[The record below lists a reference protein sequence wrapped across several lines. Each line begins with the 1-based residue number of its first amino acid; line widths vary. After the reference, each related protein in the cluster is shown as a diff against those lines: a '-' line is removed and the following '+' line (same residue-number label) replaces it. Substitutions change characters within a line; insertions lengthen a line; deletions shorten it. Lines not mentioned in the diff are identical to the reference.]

1 MAGAQRF
8 AIALLAGLMLLSSL
22 PHTTAESNDET
33 SLSLEIT
40 TDESLSAFIEGQSIE
55 IDSILIN
62 YGNAEIYQENP
73 SCGVYITVENQENQI
88 VYSNFG
94 ECRNQIRDSIIYSN
108 EAVEQPSQIWDFKNN
123 ENEYVESGKYRIKL
137 HHSIL
142 ELNDTINLQFVKMS
156 TINQNLKLDVKLNK
170 ISTISQTEAY
180 AAQILVN
187 NPSQSIVDLNNEKC
201 LIIISNADYIQMIDS
216 CYGNTELFHPNE
228 NIYAGHI
235 IILENN
241 YDYSLPITFQL
252 YGSEEIVSVAIP
264 GHEQRQND
272 EAQDDEQSIQQISSV
287 LSIDHYTNE
296 DSVSFFATFA
306 EPNTEDQI
314 EVCDASVTIFHDFGA
329 EYLSN
334 QINLCDEE
342 QLQLE
347 NNVKKIFQWNLK
359 NDQQCFI
366 EMGTYNIIIE
376 IENNF
381 FSFDYQQFYKNTE
394 VACLTKNIE
403 VDFRSSLIDYTVFSD
418 FELST
423 NQEIMRV
430 DTNCLAGLKIEISLL
445 NSVVNQFCGFTPGNF
460 FTMNGEKIEFSH
472 QLELGDSIE
481 DYDLNVQFSTF
492 NGLVMNEY
500 FSIKVNNNDVNST
513 NDYFQI
519 DGIWKNI
526 EYGQNECWIINSPN
540 NAHIIDS
547 NLLTS
552 QWSPK
557 EDWTGSYLVS
567 KAENDIGSCGIFG
580 IQLVEIDEI
589 YFESEPERSI
599 VTELEIEAPDEIDVV
614 AIAVTGTA
622 SASIIL
628 TLVLLISNTESLRI
642 PVTSLGL
649 WMFALVGKTH
659 ETSDG
664 RFQRGRL
671 IGYLT
676 ANPGCHFRAL
686 MAALNMSNGQIT
698 HHLRLL
704 ENQELIWRINDGRFV
719 RYYPLNNSLYPGMN
733 PEELPIPPLSPDPN
747 SLQGKI
753 LTLLDDEHQLG
764 EFPTQSELAKKL
776 EKSQQLISHHLRTLQ
791 KFGLVEKRK
800 MGIKNRYKLTKEALF
815 LLETDMEFTKVR
827 D

>member
-1 MAGAQRF
+1 V
-8 AIALLAGLMLLSSL
+8 SSL
-22 PHTTAESNDET
+22 PHPIAESNDEA

-40 TDESLSAFIEGQSIE
+40 IDESLPVFIEGQSIE

-62 YGNAEIYQENP
+62 YGNTEIYQENP
-73 SCGVYITVENQENQI
+73 SCGVYITVENEENKI

-108 EAVEQPSQIWDFKNN
+108 EALEQPSQIWDFKNN
-123 ENEYVESGKYRIKL
+123 DNEYVESGKYSIKL

-142 ELNDTINLQFVKMS
+142 ELNDTINLEFVKMS
-156 TINQNLKLDVKLNK
+156 SINQDLKLDVRLNK

-180 AAQILVN
+180 AAQILLN

-201 LIIISNADYIQMIDS
+201 LIIINNADYVQTIES
-216 CYGNTELFHPNE
+216 CYGNTQLFHPNE

-235 IILENN
+235 IILENK
-241 YDYSLPITFQL
+241 YDYSQPITFQL

-264 GHEQRQND
+264 EHEQSQND
-272 EAQDDEQSIQQISSV
+272 ESQDDEKSTQQISPV
-287 LSIDHYTNE
+287 ITIDHYTNE
-296 DSVSFFATFA
+296 DSVSFFATFD
-306 EPNTEDQI
+306 ELNNENQI
-314 EVCDASVTIFHDFGA
+314 EICDASVTIFHDFGA
-329 EYLSN
+329 EYLST

-342 QLQLE
+342 QLE
-347 NNVKKIFQWNLK
+347 NNVKNIFQWSLK

-376 IENNF
+376 IGNKF
-381 FSFDYQQFYKNTE
+381 FSLDYQQLHKNTE
-394 VACLTKNIE
+394 VACLEKD
-403 VDFRSSLIDYTVFSD
+403 VQVYFQSSLIDYNVFSD
-418 FELST
+418 IELST
-423 NQEIMRV
+423 NQEVMRI
-430 DTNCLAGLKIEISLL
+430 DTNCLAGLKIEILLL
-445 NSVVNQFCGFTPGNF
+445 NSFVNEFCGFTPGNF
-460 FTMNGEKIEFSH
+460 FTLNGEKIEFSH
-472 QLELGDSIE
+472 QLELNDSIE
-481 DYDLNVQFSTF
+481 DYDINVQFSTF
-492 NGLVMNEY
+492 NALTIYEY
-500 FSIKVNNNDVNST
+500 LSIKANNEGVYST

-519 DGIWKNI
+519 DGVWKNI

-557 EDWTGSYLVS
+557 EGWTGSYLVS
-567 KAENDIGSCGIFG
+567 KAETGGGNCGIFG
-580 IQLVEIDEI
+580 IQLVVIDEI
-589 YFESEPERSI
+589 YFESEPESSI
-599 VTELEIEAPDEIDVV
+599 VTELEIEASDEIDVV

-628 TLVLLISNTESLRI
+628 GLVLLISNTESLRI

-733 PEELPIPPLSPDPN
+733 PEDLPIPPLSPDPN

>member
-8 AIALLAGLMLLSSL
+8 AIALLAGLMLVSSL
-22 PHTTAESNDET
+22 PHTIAESNDEA

-40 TDESLSAFIEGQSIE
+40 IDESLPVFIEGQSIE

-62 YGNAEIYQENP
+62 YGNTEIYQENP
-73 SCGVYITVENQENQI
+73 SCGVYITVENEENKI

-108 EAVEQPSQIWDFKNN
+108 EALEQPSQIWDFKNN
-123 ENEYVESGKYRIKL
+123 DNEYVESGKYSIKL

-142 ELNDTINLQFVKMS
+142 ELNDTINLEFVKMS
-156 TINQNLKLDVKLNK
+156 SINQDLKLDVRLNK

-180 AAQILVN
+180 AAQILLN

-201 LIIISNADYIQMIDS
+201 LIIINNADYVQTIES
-216 CYGNTELFHPNE
+216 CYGNTQLFHPNE

-235 IILENN
+235 IILENK
-241 YDYSLPITFQL
+241 YDYSQPITFQL

-264 GHEQRQND
+264 EHEQSQND
-272 EAQDDEQSIQQISSV
+272 ESQDDEKSTQQISPV
-287 LSIDHYTNE
+287 ITIDHYTNE
-296 DSVSFFATFA
+296 DSVSFFATFD
-306 EPNTEDQI
+306 ELNNENQI
-314 EVCDASVTIFHDFGA
+314 EICDASVTIFHDFGA
-329 EYLSN
+329 EYLST

-342 QLQLE
+342 QLE
-347 NNVKKIFQWNLK
+347 NNVKNIFQWSLK

-376 IENNF
+376 IGNKF
-381 FSFDYQQFYKNTE
+381 FSLDYQQLHKNTE
-394 VACLTKNIE
+394 VACLEKD
-403 VDFRSSLIDYTVFSD
+403 VQVYFQSSLIDYNVFSD
-418 FELST
+418 IELST
-423 NQEIMRV
+423 NQEVMRI
-430 DTNCLAGLKIEISLL
+430 DTNCLAGLKIEILLL
-445 NSVVNQFCGFTPGNF
+445 NSFVNEFCGFTPGNF
-460 FTMNGEKIEFSH
+460 FTLNGEKIEFSH
-472 QLELGDSIE
+472 QLELNDSIE
-481 DYDLNVQFSTF
+481 DYDINVQFSTF
-492 NGLVMNEY
+492 NALTIYEY
-500 FSIKVNNNDVNST
+500 LSIKANNEGVYST

-519 DGIWKNI
+519 DGVWKNI

-540 NAHIIDS
+540 NAHIINS
-547 NLLTS
+547 NHLTS
-552 QWSPK
+552 QWTPK
-557 EDWTGSYLVS
+557 EGWTGSYLVS
-567 KAENDIGSCGIFG
+567 KAETGGGNCGIFG
-580 IQLVEIDEI
+580 IQLVVIDEI
-589 YFESEPERSI
+589 YFESEPESSI
-599 VTELEIEAPDEIDVV
+599 VTELEIEASDEIDVV

-628 TLVLLISNTESLRI
+628 GLVLLISNTESLRI

-733 PEELPIPPLSPDPN
+733 PEDLPIPPLSPDPN